1 MIAPLGLRPGQTWTS
16 LMLKMSTGR
25 SDADVA
31 TAAADHIA
39 VRARDAV
46 SGHGVF
52 CVALSGGRTPWKM
65 LECLV
70 ELELP
75 WDHMHVFQV
84 DERVAPHGDA
94 DRNATKL
101 AAILRASRLP
111 YTNLHLMP
119 VTDED
124 RCRGCDAYS
133 QVMARHTRDGR
144 LDLVHLG
151 LGEDG
156 HTASLVPGDR
166 VIDVADRDVAMAG
179 PYQGRL
185 RMTLT
190 CPAIDK
196 AVERMWIVTGAS
208 KAEMLARLQ
217 AGDATIPAGRITR
230 RNSIVF
236 ADDAAV
242 RDPDAAPNPTGA

>member
-1 MIAPLGLRPGQTWTS
+1 
-16 LMLKMSTGR
+16 MLKIETGR
-25 SDADVA
+25 TDVDVA
-31 TAAADHIA
+31 TAAAAHIA
-39 VRARDAV
+39 ARARAAV
-46 SGHGVF
+46 SARGAF
-52 CVALSGGRTPWKM
+52 CIALSGGRTPWKM

-70 ELELP
+70 GLELR
-75 WDHMHVFQV
+75 WGDVHVFQV

-101 AAILRASRLP
+101 TAILGASGLP

-124 RCRGCDAYS
+124 RNRGCDAYS
-133 QVMARHTRDGR
+133 QMIARHTRDGR

-190 CPAIDK
+190 RPTIDK
-196 AVERMWIVTGAS
+196 AAERMWVVTGAS
-208 KAEMLARLQ
+208 KAEMLARLL
-217 AGDATIPAGRITR
+217 AGDTTIPAGRVTR
-230 RNSIVF
+230 VNSLVI

-242 RDPDAAPNPTGA
+242 RGSDAAPDRADA

>member
-1 MIAPLGLRPGQTWTS
+1 
-16 LMLKMSTGR
+16 MLEIESGR
-25 SDADVA
+25 TDGDVA
-31 TAAADHIA
+31 TAAAAHIA
-39 VRARDAV
+39 ARARAAV
-46 SGHGVF
+46 SEDGVF

-70 ELELP
+70 GLELP
-75 WDHMHVFQV
+75 WAGVRVFQV

-101 AAILRASRLP
+101 AAILRASGLP
-111 YTNLHLMP
+111 CTNLHVMP

-124 RCRGCDAYS
+124 RSRACDGYS
-133 QVMARHTRDGR
+133 QAIARHTRNGR

-166 VIDVADRDVAMAG
+166 VNDIADRDVAMAG

-190 CPAIDK
+190 RSAIDR
-196 AVERMWIVTGAS
+196 AAERMWVVTGAS
-208 KAEMLARLQ
+208 KAEMLARLR
-217 AGDATIPAGRITR
+217 AGDETIPAGRVTR

-236 ADDAAV
+236 ADEAAV
-242 RDPDAAPNPTGA
+242 NPQSLAPNQCKT

>member
-1 MIAPLGLRPGQTWTS
+1 
-16 LMLKMSTGR
+16 MLEIETGCT
-25 SDADVA
+25 DGDVA
-31 TAAADHIA
+31 AVAATHIA
-39 VRARDAV
+39 TRARAAV
-46 SGHGVF
+46 SENGVF

-70 ELELP
+70 GLELP
-75 WDHMHVFQV
+75 WDGVHVFQV

-101 AAILRASRLP
+101 AAILRASGLP
-111 YTNLHLMP
+111 YTNLHVMP

-124 RCRGCDAYS
+124 RSRACDTYS
-133 QVMARHTRDGR
+133 QAIARHTRNDR

-166 VIDVADRDVAMAG
+166 VIDIADRDVAMAG

-190 CPAIDK
+190 RAAIDR
-196 AVERMWIVTGAS
+196 AAQRIWVVTGAS
-208 KAEMLARLQ
+208 KAQMLARLRS
-217 AGDATIPAGRITR
+217 GDETIPAGRVTR

-242 RDPDAAPNPTGA
+242 DPQGPGANQCKT